1 MKLVLDSSV
10 ALKTVLP
17 EADSPQAMRLIAD
30 YKRGVHD
37 LLAPDFFPVEVGHA
51 LTRAERQK
59 RIQPPDG
66 WRFWNAIMADAPV
79 LHPYLPVMQVA
90 FGLSSTLRV
99 GLYDCLYIALA
110 RHESCRV
117 VTADQRL
124 LNTFPGDTISL
135 LAI

>member
-17 EADSPQAMRLIAD
+17 EVDSGRAVRLIAD
-30 YKRGVHD
+30 YKRGFHE

-66 WRFWNAIMADAPV
+66 WRFWNSIMADAPA
-79 LHPYLPVMQVA
+79 LLAYLPVMPVA
-90 FGLSSTLRV
+90 FSLSSTMRL
-99 GLYDCLYIALA
+99 GLYDSLYIALA
-110 RHESCRV
+110 RRESCRV

-124 LNTFPGDTISL
+124 LSAFPGDTIAL
-135 LAI
+135 QAI

>member
-1 MKLVLDSSV
+1 MKLVLDSNV

-17 EADSPQAMRLIAD
+17 ESDSGHAIRLIAD
-30 YKRGVHD
+30 YKQGLHE
-37 LLAPDFFPVEVGHA
+37 LLAPDVFPVEVGHA

-66 WRFWNAIMADAPV
+66 WRFWNAIMVDAPT
-79 LHPYLPVMQVA
+79 LHPCLPVMQVA

-99 GLYDCLYIALA
+99 GLYDCLYVALA
-110 RHESCRV
+110 RRESCRV

-124 LNTFPGDTISL
+124 LSVFPNDTIPLQS
-135 LAI
+135 I

>member
-1 MKLVLDSSV
+1 MKFVLDSSV

-17 EADSPQAMRLIAD
+17 EADSGRAIQLIAN
-30 YKRGVHD
+30 YKRGLHE
-37 LLAPDFFPVEVGHA
+37 LLAPDIFAVEIGHA

-66 WRFWNAIMADAPV
+66 WRFWNAIMVDAPD
-79 LHPYLPVMQVA
+79 LYAHLPLMRIA
-90 FGLSSTLRV
+90 FGLSSTIRV
-99 GLYDCLYIALA
+99 GLDDCLYVALA

-124 LNTFPGDTISL
+124 LNAFPGDTISL
-135 LAI
+135 QAI

>member
-1 MKLVLDSSV
+1 MKLVLDSNV

-17 EADSPQAMRLIAD
+17 EADSARAIRLIAD
-30 YKRGVHD
+30 YKQGVHE
-37 LLAPDFFPVEVGHA
+37 LLEPDVFPVEVGHA

-66 WRFWNAIMADAPV
+66 WRFWNAIMADAPA
-79 LHPYLPVMQVA
+79 LHSYLPAMQVG
-90 FGLSSTLRV
+90 FGLSSTMRV

-110 RHESCRV
+110 RRESCRV

-135 LAI
+135 QNF

>member
-1 MKLVLDSSV
+1 MKLVLDSNV

-17 EADSPQAMRLIAD
+17 EADSGRAIRLIAD
-30 YKRGVHD
+30 FKQGLHE

-66 WRFWNAIMADAPV
+66 WRFWNSIMADAPA
-79 LHPYLPVMQVA
+79 LLPHLPVMQVA
-90 FGLSSTLRV
+90 FGLSSAMRV
-99 GLYDCLYIALA
+99 GLYDCLYVALA
-110 RHESCRV
+110 RTESCRV

-135 LAI
+135 QVI

>member
-17 EADSPQAMRLIAD
+17 EADSARAIRLIAD
-30 YKRGVHD
+30 YKQGLHA
-37 LLAPDFFPVEVGHA
+37 LLAPDVFPVEVGHA

-66 WRFWNAIMADAPV
+66 WRFWNAIMADAPS
-79 LHPYLPVMQVA
+79 LLPYLPVMQVA
-90 FGLSSTLRV
+90 FGLSSAMRV

-110 RHESCRV
+110 RREACRV

-124 LNTFPGDTISL
+124 PSTFPGDTISL
-135 LAI
+135 QAV

>member
-17 EADSPQAMRLIAD
+17 EVDSGRAVRLIAD
-30 YKRGVHD
+30 YKRGFHE

-66 WRFWNAIMADAPV
+66 WRFWNSIMADAPA
-79 LHPYLPVMQVA
+79 LLAYLPVMPVA
-90 FGLSSTLRV
+90 FSLSSTMRL

-110 RHESCRV
+110 RRESCRV

-124 LNTFPGDTISL
+124 LSAFPGDTIAL
-135 LAI
+135 QAI